1 MTEAVC
7 SQADY
12 RLHPRLSPFTPIP
25 LGPVGSSEGDMKTA
39 SSRKYEGYEVS
50 TGCISLA
57 LSPPS
62 SPFILSSHSSH
73 FPSPRREERREERYA
88 IVTTTEGRSEV
99 SVSDEGSDDRPV
111 PAVGRRQGDEGKDR
125 GHE

>member
-1 MTEAVC
+1 MRDREIEC
-7 SQADY
+7 F
-12 RLHPRLSPFTPIP
+12 LHDVVRSLSLSAP
-25 LGPVGSSEGDMKTA
+25 LP
-39 SSRKYEGYEVS
+39 
-50 TGCISLA
+50 
-57 LSPPS
+57 
-62 SPFILSSHSSH
+62 HSSH

>member
-1 MTEAVC
+1 MRRDDVG
-7 SQADY
+7 
-12 RLHPRLSPFTPIP
+12 
-25 LGPVGSSEGDMKTA
+25 LGWGLVTVGGSSEGDMKTA

-73 FPSPRREERREERYA
+73 FHTPRRGLRRGAEE
-88 IVTTTEGRSEV
+88 G
-99 SVSDEGSDDRPV
+99 
-111 PAVGRRQGDEGKDR
+111 
-125 GHE
+125 